1 MWVALFACIRFSF
14 GKSSHTNTQLSIYK
28 HVVSNLK
35 TVTLRILKNILLF
48 QKKIFFI
55 SYAISI
61 LIGILFGGQPKM
73 IGLSFLL
80 IAPFTQY
87 FFYEIKNKNQYY
99 YYYNLGI
106 SNVML
111 WISTF
116 VIGLINLLILMAI
129 WVNFI

>member
-1 MWVALFACIRFSF
+1 M
-14 GKSSHTNTQLSIYK
+14 
-28 HVVSNLK
+28 
-35 TVTLRILKNILLF
+35 RILKNILLF

-61 LIGILFGGQPKM
+61 LIGVLFGGQPKM
-73 IGLSFLL
+73 IGLSFLF

-116 VIGLINLLILMAI
+116 VIGLINLLILMTI
-129 WVNFI
+129 

>member
-1 MWVALFACIRFSF
+1 MLRH
-14 GKSSHTNTQLSIYK
+14 HTRN
-28 HVVSNLK
+28 VVSNLK
-35 TVTLRILKNILLF
+35 TATLRILKNILLF

-61 LIGILFGGQPKM
+61 LIGILLGGQPKM

-116 VIGLINLLILMAI
+116 VIGLINLLILMI
-129 WVNFI
+129 I